1 MMSGAWMSVDKNHLD
16 ELYSQL
22 KATPY
27 VVGVLANAA
36 AIQSF
41 YDTIGENQLKMQ
53 ACVIGFAIV
62 IAAGVVYNTARIS
75 LSERD
80 HELATMRVLGFTKAE
95 ISVVLIGE
103 LALLT
108 LVALPFGLLFGYGL
122 SWITSLSLQ
131 TELYR
136 IPLVIRPTTYG
147 QATIVVLSAAVF
159 SSFVVRRRLDRLDL
173 FAVLKG
179 QD

>member
-1 MMSGAWMSVDKNHLD
+1 MISGVWLSVDAEYLD
-16 ELYSQL
+16 NLYTQL

-27 VVGVLANAA
+27 VVGVTANAA
-36 AIQSF
+36 AIESF
-41 YDTIGENQLKMQ
+41 HETIGENQTQMQ
-53 ACVIGFAIV
+53 AFVIGFAIV
-62 IAAGVVYNTARIS
+62 IAGGVVYNTARIS

-95 ISVVLIGE
+95 VSFVLIGE

-108 LVALPFGLLFGYGL
+108 VVAIPFGLAIGYGMAWL
-122 SWITSLSLQ
+122 TSLSLQ
-131 TELYR
+131 TETYR
-136 IPLVIRPTTYG
+136 IPLIIDPSTYG
-147 QATIVVLSAAVF
+147 EAAITVLIAALI
-159 SSFVVRRRLDRLDL
+159 SGLIVRRRLDRLDL